1 MTTSH
6 FILVD
11 EDLTATQVS
20 DLCDELKDVDGIT
33 QVISLDSVTGPGF
46 ETEPAARQRDRDPA
60 VRRVQAHPRQ
70 QLL

>member
-11 EDLTATQVS
+11 ENLTATQVS

-33 QVISLDSVTGPGF
+33 QVVSWIPS
-46 ETEPAARQRDRDPA
+46 PARASRPNCCPT
-60 VRRVQAHPRQ
+60 V
-70 QLL
+70 